1 MKKNEEGFDADNTVG
16 KYFLPQISFSEAE
29 NGRVESFFLKN
40 IGAFPY
46 SYEQFSQFYNQT
58 KDMFF
63 EHISVQLCEWFG
75 ANMSAV
81 LGAILDKLSTN
92 SITITSDN
100 SKIIEILR
108 KNTFLANY
116 GYPVFPDK
124 NHTTVRYLKL
134 KASDSRYFGDYV
146 MNELLSKQDFPN
158 MSEGLKQKIFESI
171 YEIFVNAQMHSRTEF
186 IYTCGQFFPNKNEI
200 EFTIVDSGIGFKK
213 KIVEQFG
220 IPVNSIQAIRWALVN
235 GNTTKQDA
243 PGGIG
248 LAVLT
253 DFIKMNKGKFQIVSD
268 DGFYEVGETVSSQIL
283 HYPFPGTVVNMKF
296 RTDDPNSYRLDS
308 ENDDFDIF

>member
-1 MKKNEEGFDADNTVG
+1 M
-16 KYFLPQISFSEAE
+16 
-29 NGRVESFFLKN
+29 ESFYLRN
-40 IGAFPY
+40 IGAFAY

-58 KDMFF
+58 KDIFF
-63 EHISVQLCEWFG
+63 EHISVQLCQWFG

-81 LGAILDKLSTN
+81 LGALLDKLSTN
-92 SITITSDN
+92 SITVTADN
-100 SKIIEILR
+100 PKIIEILQ

-116 GYPVFPDK
+116 GYPGFPDT
-124 NHTTVRYLKL
+124 NHTTIRYLKL

-146 MNELLSKQDFPN
+146 MNELLSKRDFPN
-158 MSEGLKQKIFESI
+158 MSEVLKQKIFESI
-171 YEIFVNAQMHSRTEF
+171 YEIFINAQMHSQTEF

-220 IPVNSIQAIRWALVN
+220 LPVNSIQAIRWALVN

-283 HYPFPGTVVNMKF
+283 RYSFPGTIVNMKF
-296 RTDDPNSYRLDS
+296 RTDDLNSYRLDS
-308 ENDDFDIF
+308 EDDDFDIF

>member
-1 MKKNEEGFDADNTVG
+1 MDA
-16 KYFLPQISFSEAE
+16 FLPQTPSFLAE
-29 NGRVESFFLKN
+29 NRDVESFCLKN
-40 IGAFPY
+40 IGAFAY

-63 EHISVQLCEWFG
+63 EHLSVQLCQWFG

-92 SITITSDN
+92 SIKITSDKP
-100 SKIIEILR
+100 KIIEILQ

-116 GYPVFPDK
+116 GYSIIPDT
-124 NHTTVRYLKL
+124 NHTTIRYLKL

-146 MNELLSKQDFPN
+146 MNELLSKRDFPN

-171 YEIFVNAQMHSRTEF
+171 YEIFVNAQMHSQTEF
-186 IYTCGQFFPNKNEI
+186 IYTCGQLFPHKNEI

-213 KIVEQFG
+213 KIVDQFG
-220 IPVNSIQAIRWALVN
+220 LPVNSIQAIRWALVN
-235 GNTTKQDA
+235 GNTTKQDV

-248 LAVLT
+248 LSVLT

-268 DGFYEVGETVSSQIL
+268 EGFYEVGETVSSQIL
-283 HYPFPGTVVNMKF
+283 QYSFPGTVVNMKF
-296 RTDDPNSYRLDS
+296 RTDDTNSYRLDS
-308 ENDDFDIF
+308 ENDVFDIF